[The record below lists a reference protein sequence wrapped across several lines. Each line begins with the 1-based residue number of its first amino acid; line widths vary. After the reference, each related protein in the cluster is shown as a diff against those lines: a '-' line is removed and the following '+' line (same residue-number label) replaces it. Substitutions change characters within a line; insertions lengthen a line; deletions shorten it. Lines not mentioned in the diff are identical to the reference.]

1 MKTLEKKMTPAEH
14 RKFIRY
20 DSLHLLDYLVIDDEG
35 NPGVYSM
42 GRTIDVSIDGLKL
55 ETAQPLKANTLLS
68 VTVGLEDD
76 LIELQGRTTHAHPF
90 NGRFLSGITFIKI
103 TREGRRIFAKYVDA
117 FRQRQKQQEL
127 KA

>member
-1 MKTLEKKMTPAEH
+1 MTKTLEKKMTPAEH

-42 GRTIDVSIDGLKL
+42 GRTIDVSVDGLKL
-55 ETAQPLKANTLLS
+55 ETAQPLAANTLLS

-90 NGRFLSGITFIKI
+90 NGRFLSGISFIKI
-103 TREGRRIFAKYVDA
+103 TREGRRVFAKYVEA
-117 FRQRQKQQEL
+117 FRQRQKQQV
-127 KA
+127 AA